1 LVAIVVEIPEFHHCG
16 SPLDARVGGARGEWW
31 GGLFWDSMGVGG
43 FFPGVDTMPMAKTTQ

>member
-1 LVAIVVEIPEFHHCG
+1 LVAIVVEIAEFHHCG